1 MKQRVSLKLLVLFGI
16 ICTTFFVAE
25 SKLHAATV
33 ANKSSTFSTQ
43 LNNRDDDSG
52 NDSELAEKIRAQ
64 RAAIEARENRDAAAT
79 QTKTS
84 AKQNNCDNDLRK
96 CISAQ
101 CGANYKRCETDSDIT
116 FSDKLTGCR
125 KETTCTAH
133 EFTLFTNEIKED
145 KKQAIDLAMYN
156 TVIDC
161 GNSYNDCIIQQCGPK
176 FNKCLSKSNGDNAI
190 AACKQIAQNCTE
202 ADSGL
207 VGRVGNVFGIVRQD
221 AEKQIKADEQ
231 KLQKLRDSMRNSC
244 RTLGAMF
251 DDRTLDCV
259 FNVSFYAGDDQKTPK
274 ASRKL
279 YAGSLFDCTPD
290 WFSIDV
296 TTFKENAYRLTRSQ
310 TAASSAMLG
319 AGVGTAVGAITSGA
333 IGRAIDT
340 KKAKDAL
347 KEECEKAGQKLKDG
361 KCVDMT
367 QEEQCKANG
376 GKWKNN
382 TCVDT
387 PAKEAET
394 PDEQTP
400 GAEKTPQQDQSEN
413 EPETPTNTNG
423 KPCTGEQIGAAAGNL
438 IGSDR
443 TEQRDGVCVPVSCKT
458 GYTLDGNQCV
468 EAEEE
473 EEQLCT
479 PTELQTLNAKAG
491 LKDAKGVCIPS
502 LCLNGRKPTNGACN
516 PATIEKMPALTTAD
530 VPPTLPTIDK
540 NAVARDTCT
549 DSGGDWN
556 DKKNTCSC
564 SKKKGLKDG
573 NIKGFSCQCQMN
585 GYEYDKQSNK
595 CIKKSSNTAST
606 PTTTTQ
612 TNNSAKDKC
621 EQSGGK
627 FYAINNRCECP
638 DEKLLEQTSDRTAC
652 QCATDYQNKNLAY
665 FDKTAKRCYF
675 TDEALAKCG
684 TISLFDTSGKPMDV
698 KATGDKEHGCV
709 CPEPYEKWQSPRP
722 MLTCLKPA

>member
-16 ICTTFFVAE
+16 ICTTFIFAE

-43 LNNRDDDSG
+43 LNNRDDDGG

-64 RAAIEARENRDAAAT
+64 RAAIEARENRDAATT

-101 CGANYKRCETDSDIT
+101 CGANYKKCETDSDIT
-116 FSDKLTGCR
+116 FSDKLTACR

-202 ADSGL
+202 ADSAL
-207 VGRVGNVFGIVRQD
+207 VGRIGNVFGIVRQD
-221 AEKQIKADEQ
+221 AEKQIKADET
-231 KLQKLRDSMRNSC
+231 KLQQLRDKMRSSC
-244 RTLGAMF
+244 RATGAMF

-290 WFSIDV
+290 WFGIDV

-347 KEECEKAGQKLKDG
+347 QDECEKAGKTVKDG
-361 KCVDMT
+361 KCVD
-367 QEEQCKANG
+367 
-376 GKWKNN
+376 
-382 TCVDT
+382 
-387 PAKEAET
+387 KEADDNDD
-394 PDEQTP
+394 DE
-400 GAEKTPQQDQSEN
+400 EN
-413 EPETPTNTNG
+413 EEESLTP
-423 KPCTGEQIGAAAGNL
+423 
-438 IGSDR
+438 
-443 TEQRDGVCVPVSCKT
+443 
-458 GYTLDGNQCV
+458 
-468 EAEEE
+468 
-473 EEQLCT
+473 
-479 PTELQTLNAKAG
+479 
-491 LKDAKGVCIPS
+491 
-502 LCLNGRKPTNGACN
+502 
-516 PATIEKMPALTTAD
+516 
-530 VPPTLPTIDK
+530 
-540 NAVARDTCT
+540 
-549 DSGGDWN
+549 
-556 DKKNTCSC
+556 
-564 SKKKGLKDG
+564 
-573 NIKGFSCQCQMN
+573 
-585 GYEYDKQSNK
+585 
-595 CIKKSSNTAST
+595 
-606 PTTTTQ
+606 
-612 TNNSAKDKC
+612 KDKC
-621 EQSGGK
+621 ESEASGGTWNETTK
-627 FYAINNRCECP
+627 KCDCPANKEPDGDECIDQKKKTKCLQNGGKKYILGKCICENDIFEFDGEKCVESESKKAKKEEKDNKQASQKCTKTGGTYNPTTKECECDTSKGLMKSNNTPGTCNCLHTDLRTNNYTVPALNKSGMCSFLHSDQTKKYKDACSKYGKSTLTDTGCSCNAAEHFAQIPLENVHKLDESTGKAAIIPGYFKPNKCGCETGYEMKDNKCVKKSNTTSATQTHNNQNTSLVKPSKTQRREQASQEIANEEAANQMINNAMNN
-638 DEKLLEQTSDRTAC
+638 LL
-652 QCATDYQNKNLAY
+652 
-665 FDKTAKRCYF
+665 
-675 TDEALAKCG
+675 
-684 TISLFDTSGKPMDV
+684 
-698 KATGDKEHGCV
+698 HGNN
-709 CPEPYEKWQSPRP
+709 EFK
-722 MLTCLKPA
+722 

>member
-43 LNNRDDDSG
+43 LNNRDDDGG

-64 RAAIEARENRDAAAT
+64 RAAIEARENRDAATT

-101 CGANYKRCETDSDIT
+101 CGANYKKCETDSDIT
-116 FSDKLTGCR
+116 FSDKLTACR

-190 AACKQIAQNCTE
+190 TACKQIAQNCTE

-221 AEKQIKADEQ
+221 AEKQIKADET
-231 KLQKLRDSMRNSC
+231 KLQQLRDKMRSSC
-244 RTLGAMF
+244 RATGAMF

-290 WFSIDV
+290 WFGIDV

-319 AGVGTAVGAITSGA
+319 AGVGTAVGAVTSGA

-347 KEECEKAGQKLKDG
+347 KEECEKAGKKLKDG
-361 KCVDMT
+361 KCEDTIISKGKQAIATTNQLDDSLSGARVAAGSVALEAAGVPAPLATSAAQGLENTRGILKDGANSALGINNTTNGFGESTRSGFDNASLGVDMSL
-367 QEEQCKANG
+367 G
-376 GKWKNN
+376 GKPGSSNTTSSIGGLNN
-382 TCVDT
+382 SSLLGGSGSKTSLGGLGGSSSGSFGGGLGGGTSSSNT
-387 PAKEAET
+387 PAK
-394 PDEQTP
+394 
-400 GAEKTPQQDQSEN
+400 
-413 EPETPTNTNG
+413 
-423 KPCTGEQIGAAAGNL
+423 
-438 IGSDR
+438 
-443 TEQRDGVCVPVSCKT
+443 
-458 GYTLDGNQCV
+458 
-468 EAEEE
+468 
-473 EEQLCT
+473 
-479 PTELQTLNAKAG
+479 
-491 LKDAKGVCIPS
+491 
-502 LCLNGRKPTNGACN
+502 
-516 PATIEKMPALTTAD
+516 
-530 VPPTLPTIDK
+530 
-540 NAVARDTCT
+540 
-549 DSGGDWN
+549 
-556 DKKNTCSC
+556 
-564 SKKKGLKDG
+564 
-573 NIKGFSCQCQMN
+573 
-585 GYEYDKQSNK
+585 
-595 CIKKSSNTAST
+595 
-606 PTTTTQ
+606 
-612 TNNSAKDKC
+612 
-621 EQSGGK
+621 
-627 FYAINNRCECP
+627 
-638 DEKLLEQTSDRTAC
+638 
-652 QCATDYQNKNLAY
+652 
-665 FDKTAKRCYF
+665 
-675 TDEALAKCG
+675 
-684 TISLFDTSGKPMDV
+684 
-698 KATGDKEHGCV
+698 
-709 CPEPYEKWQSPRP
+709 
-722 MLTCLKPA
+722 

>member
-16 ICTTFFVAE
+16 ICTTFIFAE

-43 LNNRDDDSG
+43 LNNRDDDGG

-64 RAAIEARENRDAAAT
+64 RAAIEARENRDAATT

-101 CGANYKRCETDSDIT
+101 CGANYKKCETDSDIT
-116 FSDKLTGCR
+116 FSDKLTACR

-202 ADSGL
+202 ADSAL

-221 AEKQIKADEQ
+221 AEKQIKADET
-231 KLQKLRDSMRNSC
+231 KLQQLRDKMRSSC
-244 RTLGAMF
+244 RATGAMF

-259 FNVSFYAGDDQKTPK
+259 FNVSFYAGDDPKTPK

-290 WFSIDV
+290 WFGIDV

-319 AGVGTAVGAITSGA
+319 AGVGTAVGAVTSGA

-347 KEECEKAGQKLKDG
+347 SDECEKAGKKVKDG

-367 QEEQCKANG
+367 EEDKCKADG
-376 GKWKNN
+376 GKWKDGK
-382 TCVDT
+382 CVDKSNNKKDKSNT
-387 PAKEAET
+387 TQPKDPENKDKGDAPAPAADAPADNDEALA
-394 PDEQTP
+394 PEQ
-400 GAEKTPQQDQSEN
+400 D
-413 EPETPTNTNG
+413 
-423 KPCTGEQIGAAAGNL
+423 
-438 IGSDR
+438 
-443 TEQRDGVCVPVSCKT
+443 
-458 GYTLDGNQCV
+458 
-468 EAEEE
+468 
-473 EEQLCT
+473 LCN
-479 PTELQTLNAKAG
+479 PADLRKLNAKAG
-491 LKDAKGVCIPS
+491 LKDASGTCIPS
-502 LCLNGRKPTNGACN
+502 SCLDGNPPTDGKCAKV
-516 PATIEKMPALTTAD
+516 TIEKLPAATPVD
-530 VPPTLPTIDK
+530 VPPKIEPIDQH
-540 NAVARDTCT
+540 AVARDACT

-556 DKKNTCSC
+556 TKKNTCSC
-564 SKKKGLKDG
+564 AKKKGLTDG
-573 NIKGFSCQCQMN
+573 IKGFSCQCQMN
-585 GYEYDKQSNK
+585 GYTYDAQAKKCVKPSTTPAKDATTPAPANNSKTPTWQEVSEFAAPAQLMTSRICTDNQKIPVTSTDAICDFDTKKCAYPCYDKTDSPTSVPYFVV
-595 CIKKSSNTAST
+595 CCDMSSTT
-606 PTTTTQ
+606 PTCKKTDTTGV
-612 TNNSAKDKC
+612 NA
-621 EQSGGK
+621 
-627 FYAINNRCECP
+627 ANRYYNP
-638 DEKLLEQTSDRTAC
+638 P
-652 QCATDYQNKNLAY
+652 TDLAVN
-665 FDKTAKRCYF
+665 T
-675 TDEALAKCG
+675 
-684 TISLFDTSGKPMDV
+684 
-698 KATGDKEHGCV
+698 V
-709 CPEPYEKWQSPRP
+709 CK
-722 MLTCLKPA
+722 

>member
-16 ICTTFFVAE
+16 ICTTFIFAE

-43 LNNRDDDSG
+43 LNNRDDDGG

-64 RAAIEARENRDAAAT
+64 RAAIEARENRDAAAS

-101 CGANYKRCETDSDIT
+101 CGANYKKCETDSDIT
-116 FSDKLTGCR
+116 FSDKLTACR

-190 AACKQIAQNCTE
+190 AACKQIAQNCTD

-221 AEKQIKADEQ
+221 AEKQIKADET
-231 KLQKLRDSMRNSC
+231 KLQQLRDKMRSSC
-244 RTLGAMF
+244 RATGAMF

-319 AGVGTAVGAITSGA
+319 AGVGTAVGAVTSGA

-347 KEECEKAGQKLKDG
+347 KEECEKAGKKVKDG
-361 KCVDMT
+361 KCVDKDT
-367 QEEQCKANG
+367 DDNNDDEDDEENEDNDSDNTPPEKTDSDNNNQPEESADQIACEESGGQYGTTCICKASNLLTYTSD
-376 GKWKNN
+376 KKSC
-382 TCVDT
+382 TC
-387 PAKEAET
+387 
-394 PDEQTP
+394 
-400 GAEKTPQQDQSEN
+400 
-413 EPETPTNTNG
+413 
-423 KPCTGEQIGAAAGNL
+423 
-438 IGSDR
+438 
-443 TEQRDGVCVPVSCKT
+443 
-458 GYTLDGNQCV
+458 
-468 EAEEE
+468 
-473 EEQLCT
+473 
-479 PTELQTLNAKAG
+479 
-491 LKDAKGVCIPS
+491 
-502 LCLNGRKPTNGACN
+502 
-516 PATIEKMPALTTAD
+516 
-530 VPPTLPTIDK
+530 IDK
-540 NAVARDTCT
+540 
-549 DSGGDWN
+549 
-556 DKKNTCSC
+556 
-564 SKKKGLKDG
+564 
-573 NIKGFSCQCQMN
+573 
-585 GYEYDKQSNK
+585 
-595 CIKKSSNTAST
+595 
-606 PTTTTQ
+606 Q
-612 TNNSAKDKC
+612 TM
-621 EQSGGK
+621 E
-627 FYAINNRCECP
+627 
-638 DEKLLEQTSDRTAC
+638 
-652 QCATDYQNKNLAY
+652 
-665 FDKTAKRCYF
+665 FDPEIKRCYF
-675 TDEALAKCG
+675 TEAALKACDAFVG
-684 TISLFDTSGKPMDV
+684 VGKK
-698 KATGDKEHGCV
+698 KATGDKLKGCV
-709 CPEPYEKWQSPRP
+709 CPAPYKEWWESQPINSCVKETIEK
-722 MLTCLKPA
+722 LGPATNPESAPTLESIEKTIRCS